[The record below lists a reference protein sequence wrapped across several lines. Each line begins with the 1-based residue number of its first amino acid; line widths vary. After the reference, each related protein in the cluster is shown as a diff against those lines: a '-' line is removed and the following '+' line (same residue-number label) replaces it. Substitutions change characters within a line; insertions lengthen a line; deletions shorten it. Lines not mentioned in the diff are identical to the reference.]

1 MAVLWWY
8 AFSAASLAVAL
19 IMLAVSPDRA
29 TRLLQRVRDWLLRN
43 ARLIAAAIM
52 VLLAAV
58 LLHNGISGLTH
69 MS

>member
-1 MAVLWWY
+1 VPGGLADTLAA
-8 AFSAASLAVAL
+8 AFPRERCCLAR
-19 IMLAVSPDRA
+19 P
-29 TRLLQRVRDWLLRN
+29 RVRDWLLRN

-58 LLHNGISGLTH
+58 LLRDGISGLSH

>member
-1 MAVLWWY
+1 MV
-8 AFSAASLAVAL
+8 
-19 IMLAVSPDRA
+19 AVSRDWA
-29 TRLLQRVRDWLLRN
+29 TRLLQRVRDCLVRN
-43 ARLIAAAIM
+43 ARLIGAVIM

>member
-1 MAVLWWY
+1 
-8 AFSAASLAVAL
+8 
-19 IMLAVSPDRA
+19 MLAVSPTRA

-52 VLLAAV
+52 VLLAAS
-58 LLHNGISGLTH
+58 LLRNGVSGLTH